1 MESIVKTKQLE
12 KVYGENETEVIA
24 LNKIDIEFK
33 SYKKFKINDIRTY
46 IYIYI

>member
-24 LNKIDIEFK
+24 LNKIDI
-33 SYKKFKINDIRTY
+33 
-46 IYIYI
+46 